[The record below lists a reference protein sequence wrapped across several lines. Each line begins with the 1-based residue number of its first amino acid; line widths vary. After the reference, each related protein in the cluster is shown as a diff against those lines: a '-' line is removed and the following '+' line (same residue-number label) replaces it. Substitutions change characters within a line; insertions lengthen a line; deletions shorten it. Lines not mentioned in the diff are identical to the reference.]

1 LITVPVPLITFF
13 SLAFLFVIPATF
25 LSPFFPFDITEEI
38 TMSLLHLHSQNTST
52 ASIPHVHTDHEVEH
66 AFARG
71 KHQEK
76 EPQTMEELLNRLME
90 GGDDE

>member
-1 LITVPVPLITFF
+1 
-13 SLAFLFVIPATF
+13 
-25 LSPFFPFDITEEI
+25 
-38 TMSLLHLHSQNTST
+38 MSLLHLHSQNTST